1 MRNRNC
7 ENKRTIEEGKKY
19 LRKYNRISNKM
30 VKHGK
35 KLMDLY
41 FYTIFIIKFANTTQ
55 CKRYLVYK
63 VSVKC
68 EYSGFLYST
77 G

>member
-1 MRNRNC
+1 
-7 ENKRTIEEGKKY
+7 
-19 LRKYNRISNKM
+19 M

-35 KLMDLY
+35 KIMDLY